1 MSPYRKSATHG
12 LVVRN
17 RMWNLLGALLPIP
30 VALVCLPVQVSGL
43 GLDRF
48 GALGLAWMVMGHFGM
63 SDFGLG
69 QSTTRFVSADVARG
83 ERGMLRTCD

>member
-1 MSPYRKSATHG
+1 MTPYLKSATHG
-12 LVVRN
+12 RVLRN
-17 RMWNLLGALLPIP
+17 TMWNLLGALLPIP
-30 VALVCLPVQVSGL
+30 VALVCIPVLVCGL

-48 GALGLAWMVMGHFGM
+48 GVLGVAWRVMGYFGM
-63 SDFGLG
+63 FDFGFG